1 MTAGRA
7 SLAAG
12 IVLGAVLLCAA
23 HGWGQESEADK
34 RATLKRI
41 AGYAALIDKTEV
53 EIQRKRWEYRTL
65 LTLVLTVGI
74 LGAASAAAQKFEGTK
89 ARLCTLTM
97 GVVISAVTFAT
108 NTFFPDD
115 HRALKRNIDRARH
128 ERDVGKVVADS
139 ADLSTSG
146 EALLQLEQ
154 QVQARYA
161 AIIAAL
167 GPDTK
172 RASLAPTSA
181 WAAAP
186 GAPESAECQRWASAG
201 GMCFSGIGRSLYPE
215 QARQNALQVAVDRA
229 SQYVAR
235 QAGGRRPPESF
246 RDYVE
251 RFGRAEEVYPS
262 RELRTG
268 REFAYVAIVTLNPRF
283 ADPKALA
290 ASNTEPRTIAAG
302 DPVLIRGWRPPAG
315 ASTPPAAAAEAWL
328 RIDGQELRSDQGAE
342 GASSWVFGKRGGTRG
357 PLQNGDVVSLRGV
370 WGDPYVTVES
380 DGRLLAFRGPAEATL
395 FRLEKR
401 GGSPAELI
409 REGDGF
415 ALVDARSG
423 KILQVERGRVTT
435 GPAGDGPAT
444 RFASVLVPRIGAGAK
459 Y

>member
-1 MTAGRA
+1 MIAARA

-89 ARLCTLTM
+89 ARLCTLMM

-128 ERDVGKVVADS
+128 ERDLGKVVADS
-139 ADLSTSG
+139 ADLSASG

-161 AIIAAL
+161 SIIGAL
-167 GPDTK
+167 GPETK
-172 RASLAPTSA
+172 QASLAPTSA
-181 WAAAP
+181 WAATP
-186 GAPESAECQRWASAG
+186 GAPESAECQRWASG
-201 GMCFSGIGRSLYPE
+201 GAMCFSGIGRSLYPE

-235 QAGGRRPPESF
+235 QAGGRRASESF
-246 RDYVE
+246 REYVE

-290 ASNTEPRTIAAG
+290 ASNTEPRTISAG
-302 DPVLIRGWRPPAG
+302 DTVLIRGWRQPAG
-315 ASTPPAAAAEAWL
+315 SSTPAAAGEAWL

-415 ALVDARSG
+415 ALIDARNG
-423 KILQVERGRVTT
+423 KVLQAERGRVTT
-435 GPAGDGPAT
+435 GPAGDSPGA
-444 RFASVLVPRIGAGAK
+444 RFASVLVPRIGAAAK
-459 Y
+459 

>member
-1 MTAGRA
+1 MTASRA

-65 LTLVLTVGI
+65 LALVLTVGI
-74 LGAASAAAQKFEGTK
+74 MGAASAAAQKFEGTK

-139 ADLSTSG
+139 ADLSASG

-161 AIIAAL
+161 SIVAAL
-167 GPDTK
+167 GPDTR

-201 GMCFSGIGRSLYPE
+201 SMCFSGIGRSLYPE

-246 RDYVE
+246 REYVE

-268 REFAYVAIVTLNPRF
+268 KEFAYVAIVTLNQRF

-290 ASNTEPRTIAAG
+290 ALQHRAADHRCRRPGADPRVASAGRRVGAA
-302 DPVLIRGWRPPAG
+302 R
-315 ASTPPAAAAEAWL
+315 
-328 RIDGQELRSDQGAE
+328 
-342 GASSWVFGKRGGTRG
+342 RGGRGLAPDRRPGAPLGSGRGRGELVGLRQARRDARATPERRRGVAPRRVGG
-357 PLQNGDVVSLRGV
+357 PLR
-370 WGDPYVTVES
+370 
-380 DGRLLAFRGPAEATL
+380 DGRVRRAALAFRGPAEATL

-423 KILQVERGRVTT
+423 KILQAERGRVTT